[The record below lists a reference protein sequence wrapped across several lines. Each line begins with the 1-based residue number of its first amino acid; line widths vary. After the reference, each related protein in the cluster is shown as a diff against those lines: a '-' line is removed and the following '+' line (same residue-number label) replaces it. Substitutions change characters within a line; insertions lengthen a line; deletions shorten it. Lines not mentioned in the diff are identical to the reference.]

1 LRLLRSSSTIAKRR
15 TKGSKDTFVLTR
27 PVISSVSNN
36 GFLALDGNRGFE
48 GKGIVMRPEGR
59 GKRGTVGAVQVSVG
73 REDGIT
79 RGEVKTTG
87 WVVVR
92 FTPRPTGLR

>member
-1 LRLLRSSSTIAKRR
+1 M
-15 TKGSKDTFVLTR
+15 
-27 PVISSVSNN
+27 
-36 GFLALDGNRGFE
+36 ALDGNRGFE

-73 REDGIT
+73 REDGVA